1 MRWLYFRWAVSR
13 LEGKQ
18 GVHIRSTFASSP
30 VPIICVFIS
39 ISLSSDTDGGRIAL
53 AMFGRKGTYLVN
65 TFTTIIICGAGI
77 LHLDESR
84 ILLMY
89 VLFTLLWQR
98 ELESPARNEVEELDF
113 PRGVLGIAT
122 SLLVALVLVP
132 ML

>member
-1 MRWLYFRWAVSR
+1 MANQAFMFDHCSQAHLFPVSIFS
-13 LEGKQ
+13 L
-18 GVHIRSTFASSP
+18 
-30 VPIICVFIS
+30 
-39 ISLSSDTDGGRIAL
+39 SLSSDTDGGRIAL

-65 TFTTIIICGAGI
+65 TFTTILICGLGFFD
-77 LHLDESR
+77 LDESR

-89 VLFTLLWQR
+89 VLFTLVWQR

>member
-1 MRWLYFRWAVSR
+1 MCYHCSLALTVRHHLSFS
-13 LEGKQ
+13 
-18 GVHIRSTFASSP
+18 
-30 VPIICVFIS
+30 IS
-39 ISLSSDTDGGRIAL
+39 IFLSLSSDTDGGRIAL

-65 TFTTIIICGAGI
+65 TFTTIIICGLGI
-77 LHLDESR
+77 FGLDQSR